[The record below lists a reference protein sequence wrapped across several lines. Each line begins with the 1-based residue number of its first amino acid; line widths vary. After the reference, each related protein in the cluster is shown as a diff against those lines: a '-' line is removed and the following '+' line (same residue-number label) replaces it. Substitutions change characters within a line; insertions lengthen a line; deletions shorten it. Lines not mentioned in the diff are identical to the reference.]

1 MHITSGLGDYAAV
14 YSGCS
19 THVQQ
24 KYCFALKTLK
34 NEYRMRKNT
43 VLIKCWRMKETH
55 LLDPLMDTR
64 GVANLFI
71 VTFHMV

>member
-1 MHITSGLGDYAAV
+1 MHTTFGLGDYAAV
-14 YSGCS
+14 YSKCF

-24 KYCFALKTLK
+24 KYCFALKALK
-34 NEYRMRKNT
+34 INTGQEKT

-55 LLDPLMDTR
+55 WTLMDTR

-71 VTFHMV
+71 VAFHLV